1 MYTVK
6 GHIIKRGSKYS
17 FVLDIGPD
25 PEPGGRRQRWF
36 SGYKTKK
43 EAQADKNES
52 TRIFPS
58 IS

>member
-1 MYTVK
+1 VK